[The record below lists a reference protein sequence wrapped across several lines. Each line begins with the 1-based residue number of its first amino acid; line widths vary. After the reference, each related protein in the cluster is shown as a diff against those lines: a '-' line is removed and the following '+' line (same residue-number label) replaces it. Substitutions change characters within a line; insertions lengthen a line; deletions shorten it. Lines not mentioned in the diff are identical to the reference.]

1 MKHSISI
8 DVIIPIY
15 KVENYLSQCVD
26 SVLNQ
31 TYQAINIILVDD
43 GSPDKC
49 PEICDEYALKHNN
62 IRVLHKENGGL
73 SDARNQ
79 GMKLSKSELIM
90 FLDSDDW
97 LEEKAI
103 EEMVH
108 YIEMYDADIVC
119 TESILEFDNGVSK
132 RNKSFFSVLNSEQAT
147 KAVLNRRINV
157 SAWGKLYKRYLFE
170 GIEYPKHC
178 LHEDIPVIFPLLLKA
193 NKIVVMDESL
203 HHYRQQYGSIS
214 RNAFKPQNHSLF
226 EFIKEVSYVVKVY
239 PNLKED
245 YEGFYLYFL
254 KSLLVL
260 FGDNNTKVAYKSYY
274 DLYVSALKKEWKNI
288 LFNRTLSVKDK
299 MSIPLLLTPLYGN
312 VKQIYRL
319 LRI

>member
-1 MKHSISI
+1 MKNDFLDI
-8 DVIIPIY
+8 VIPIY
-15 KVENYLSQCVD
+15 NIEVYLRQCID
-26 SVLNQ
+26 SVINQ
-31 TYQAINIILVDD
+31 TYKAINIILVDD

-49 PEICDEYALKHNN
+49 PEICDEYAKNFNN
-62 IRVLHKENGGL
+62 VFVVHKLNGGL
-73 SDARNQ
+73 SDARNA
-79 GMKLSKSELIM
+79 GMKECNSPYIM

-97 LEEKAI
+97 LEPNTIEKM
-103 EEMVH
+103 MVFLH
-108 YIEMYDADIVC
+108 KYDADIVC

-132 RNKSFFSVLNSEQAT
+132 RNKSFFSLLNSEQAT

-157 SAWGKLYKRYLFE
+157 SAWGKLYKRTLFE

-193 NKIVVMDESL
+193 NKIVVMDEPL

-214 RNAFKPQNHSLF
+214 RNAFKPQNHSLY
-226 EFIKEVSYVVKVY
+226 EFIKEASYVVEIY

-245 YEGFYLYFL
+245 YKGFYLYCL

-260 FGDNNTKVAYKSYY
+260 FDDNNTKVAYKSYY

-319 LRI
+319 FRI

>member
-1 MKHSISI
+1 MKRNNSI

-15 KVENYLSQCVD
+15 KVEDYLRQCVD

-49 PEICDEYALKHNN
+49 PEICDEYALMYDN

-79 GMKLSKSELIM
+79 GMRLGSSDLIM

-103 EEMVH
+103 EEMVQ
-108 YIEMYDADIVC
+108 YIEMNNADIVC
-119 TESILEFDNGVSK
+119 TESILEYDNGVSR
-132 RNKSFFSVLNSEQAT
+132 RNKSNFSVLNSEQAT
-147 KAVLNRRINV
+147 KSVLNRRINV
-157 SAWGKLYKRYLFE
+157 SAWGKLYRRSLFE

-178 LHEDIPVIFPLLLKA
+178 LHEDIPVIFPLLMKA
-193 NKIVVMDESL
+193 NKIVVMDEPL

-214 RNAFKPQNHSLF
+214 RNSFKPQNHSLY
-226 EFIKEVSYVVKVY
+226 EFIKEASYVAQVY

-260 FGDNNTKVAYKSYY
+260 FNSYDTKVTYKSYY
-274 DLYVSALKKEWKNI
+274 DLYVSALKKEWRKV

-299 MSIPLLLTPLYGN
+299 MSIPLLLTPLYGH
-312 VKQIYRL
+312 VKQIYSL
-319 LRI
+319 FRI

>member
-1 MKHSISI
+1 MKNSRYI
-8 DVIIPIY
+8 DIIIPIY
-15 KVENYLSQCVD
+15 NVENYLRQCVD

-43 GSPDKC
+43 GSTDKC
-49 PEICDEYALKHNN
+49 PETCDEYALKHNN

-103 EEMVH
+103 EEMVN

-119 TESILEFDNGVSK
+119 TESILEFDNGVWK
-132 RNKSFFSVLNSEQAT
+132 KNNSFFGVLNSIQAT
-147 KAVLNRRINV
+147 KAILNRRINV
-157 SAWGKLYKRYLFE
+157 SAWGKLYKRSLFE
-170 GIEYPKHC
+170 GIEYPKQC
-178 LHEDIPVIFPLLLKA
+178 LHEDIPVIFPVLMKA
-193 NKIVVMDESL
+193 NKIVIMDVPL

-214 RNAFKPQNHSLF
+214 RNSFKPQNHALYK
-226 EFIKEVSYVVKVY
+226 FIKEVSFVVQVY
-239 PNLKED
+239 PSLRED
-245 YEGFYLYFL
+245 YDGFYLYYL

-260 FGDNNTKVAYKSYY
+260 FNSNDIKVTYKSYY
-274 DLYVSALKKEWKNI
+274 ELYVSELKKDWKKI
-288 LFNRTLSVKDK
+288 FLNRTLSLKDK
-299 MSIPLLLTPLYGN
+299 LSIPLLLTPLYEN
-312 VKQIYRL
+312 VKQLYR
-319 LRI
+319 RFRV